1 MYFGIAIN
9 DDKQQPDAKTTLKA
23 AFDAAK
29 VPVEV
34 EVYDMAQHGWCV
46 PDMPNNLYSK
56 ADAERAW
63 GKLLALYKAAL
74 A

>member
-1 MYFGIAIN
+1 M
-9 DDKQQPDAKTTLKA
+9 KA
-23 AFDAAK
+23 AFDAAT